1 MSKATVNMTNWELY
15 VYEEQ
20 YSLSGIAD
28 NHPSLGKNTYV
39 SKTSSLIN
47 YIFIDDVLL
56 LRQEI
61 LFIYVH

>member
-20 YSLSGIAD
+20 YSLSGTAD

-47 YIFIDDVLL
+47 YIFIYKLIED
-56 LRQEI
+56 EI
-61 LFIYVH
+61 IFKFSY